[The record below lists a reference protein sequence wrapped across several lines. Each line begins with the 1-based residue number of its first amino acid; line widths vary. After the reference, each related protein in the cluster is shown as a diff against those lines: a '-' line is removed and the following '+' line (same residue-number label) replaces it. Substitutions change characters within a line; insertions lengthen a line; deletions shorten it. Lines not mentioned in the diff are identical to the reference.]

1 MSYIFHFIYS
11 QERLFEDSS
20 TEMFY
25 PVKCCN
31 DVVSHNY
38 NELWSKSLHQ
48 HFYFHESVPPDEMY
62 SCICLRSQAITSSRL
77 EVLLVSHCYILC
89 SKCFWRWKCFE
100 TDSPGEVRDVEMTRL
115 YEYSDSDWHFSKD
128 RLWST
133 KHKTSNTRGLF
144 RIIHHVRLRISF
156 LSGSHYHV
164 LATLQCNKYI
174 SNLVA
179 PWIGWVRYD
188 KSLLI

>member
-1 MSYIFHFIYS
+1 MRSHWCSTYFILFIQNKCSTLSNVVTMLSVTTIINYEVNHYINIFIFMSLYLQMRCI
-11 QERLFEDSS
+11 
-20 TEMFY
+20 
-25 PVKCCN
+25 
-31 DVVSHNY
+31 VVYVSGN
-38 NELWSKSLHQ
+38 NELQAWGSAGFALLH
-48 HFYFHESVPPDEMY
+48 FVFKMFLEM
-62 SCICLRSQAITSSRL
+62 
-77 EVLLVSHCYILC
+77 
-89 SKCFWRWKCFE
+89 KMFWDWQ
-100 TDSPGEVRDVEMTRL
+100 PGRGARREMTRL